1 MLQPATFLQ
10 IIQPCSEFLPEFC
23 TGGNQGNDTTLGV
36 GGCCRLRNGQPSF
49 GDELAPGV
57 EDAGPTLQ
65 DSAATL
71 RAIEH
76 LRKLEEL
83 EAQQT
88 AGQGLSANAKETQLL
103 PQPLRQQ

>member
-10 IIQPCSEFLPEFC
+10 IIQPRSEFSPEFF
-23 TGGNQGNDTTLGV
+23 TGGNQGNDTALGV
-36 GGCCRLRNGQPSF
+36 GGRCRLRNGQPSL

-65 DSAATL
+65 NSAATL

-76 LRKLEEL
+76 LRELEEF
-83 EAQQT
+83 ETQQT
-88 AGQGLSANAKETQLL
+88 AGQGLPADAKETQLL
-103 PQPLRQQ
+103 PQALRQQ